1 MHFENLKE
9 YVLRKRRER
18 EDATNK
24 LRERT
29 MESASI
35 FVDRAFRVFLVSR
48 IAHVWLAAKNGRYH
62 DARYG

>member
-1 MHFENLKE
+1 VHFENLKE
-9 YVLRKRRER
+9 YVLRKKRER
-18 EDATNK
+18 EDATKK

-35 FVDRAFRVFLVSR
+35 FVDRASRVSLVSR
-48 IAHVWLAAKNGRYH
+48 IAHVWLAVKNSGCH

>member
-1 MHFENLKE
+1 M
-9 YVLRKRRER
+9 RKRRER

-35 FVDRAFRVFLVSR
+35 FVDRAFGVPLVSR
-48 IAHVWLAAKNGRYH
+48 IAHVWLAAKNGGYH